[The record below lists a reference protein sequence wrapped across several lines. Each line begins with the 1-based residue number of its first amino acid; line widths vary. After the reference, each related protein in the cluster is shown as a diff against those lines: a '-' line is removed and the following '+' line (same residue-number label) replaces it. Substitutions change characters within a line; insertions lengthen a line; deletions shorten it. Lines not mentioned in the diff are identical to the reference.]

1 MQLVYQSMLQESGL
15 EKFLSERAFWF
26 SYLFSFVVMR
36 ASSTVSKTISL
47 FDILPRMR
55 DKKMPN
61 AKPAAK
67 PIDAT
72 ATILL
77 LIVKFISPTWVI
89 SALC

>member
-1 MQLVYQSMLQESGL
+1 LIQLVVSINVARKRARKVSQRE
-15 EKFLSERAFWF
+15 FLFY
-26 SYLFSFVVMR
+26 YLFSFIVIR

-47 FDILPRMR
+47 FDISPRMR
-55 DKKMPN
+55 DIKMPN

-77 LIVKFISPTWVI
+77 LIV
-89 SALC
+89 